1 MDFCAEDSKN
11 LIQKAK
17 EKLKKKNLDFII
29 ANELKYFGS
38 SLNKVYIINKQSTK
52 ELPEMKKSEVAKEIL
67 KILY

>member
-1 MDFCAEDSKN
+1 SKN

-38 SLNKVYIINKQSTK
+38 KLNKVYIINKQSIK
-52 ELPEMKKSEVAKEIL
+52 ELPEMEKSEVAKEIL